1 MMRAAPCLALALLL
15 AAPLLLGSQALGL
28 MVQMGIAV
36 VLCLS
41 FWLLM
46 GQGGMVSFGHALY
59 SGLGAFA
66 AIHMLRTLQEAT
78 SGNLGG
84 VPATLLIPVLPLAGG
99 LAAAFMA
106 WIFGWLA
113 TRHDSG
119 TAFAMITLGLG
130 ELVWAGAQMFPAIFG
145 GEAGIS
151 ADRSAGALPG
161 RWNWGPVWQVYL
173 LALVYTLASA
183 WLIYRYTL
191 TPMGALLQ
199 AVRDKSQRV
208 AFLGQDPRRIRH
220 ISFVVAGFFAGVA
233 GGLAALFNEIV
244 SSEALSSQRSA
255 AVLVFTLMGGLSTWV
270 GPALGGVLMVL
281 VTVVLSGWTQA
292 WLLYMGLAF
301 MLVLLLLPRGLAP
314 GLAQLYRAV
323 QARPLAS
330 VLQALALLGAATGM
344 GAALEMAY
352 QLRLA
357 PTVGSE
363 LAYLGIRLD
372 AHAPAD
378 WLGSLA
384 VALLGLGAWRWG
396 AARVRR

>member
-1 MMRAAPCLALALLL
+1 MRAARWSALVLLL
-15 AAPLLLGSQALGL
+15 AAPLLGSQALGL

-66 AIHMLRTLQEAT
+66 AIHVLRSLGA
-78 SGNLGG
+78 SGPWGA
-84 VPATLLIPVLPLAGG
+84 VPAGLLLPLLPLAGG
-99 LAAAFMA
+99 LAAAFTA

-130 ELVWAGAQMFPAIFG
+130 ELVWAGAQMFPAVFG

-173 LALVYTLASA
+173 LTLVYTLTSA

-244 SSEALSSQRSA
+244 STEALSSQRSA

-270 GPALGGVLMVL
+270 GPVLGGVLMVL

-301 MLVLLLLPRGLAP
+301 ILVLLFLPGGLAS
-314 GLAQLYRAV
+314 GLGRLWRHAQD
-323 QARPLAS
+323 RPLVCA
-330 VLQALALLGAATGM
+330 LQCLALLAAVAGA
-344 GAALEMAY
+344 GAVLEMTY

-357 PTVGSE
+357 GTVGSQ
-363 LAYLGIRLD
+363 LSYLGLPLD
-372 AHAPAD
+372 AHGLGY
-378 WLGSLA
+378 WLASLS
-384 VALLGLGAWRWG
+384 VFLLGLAVWR
-396 AARVRR
+396 AVAFRVQR